1 MFSPFSYWVSLLLV
15 SVGLVPTDPGSGERV
30 APLPSE
36 GLSPQSCFPDL
47 DRGLSL
53 AGSPDVVSDGL
64 ACLGTASGAE
74 ALDVVMATGAVAE
87 ESSSAS
93 VAVEESS
100 PLLTGEHI
108 ALLLSFHIHIHLGAV
123 DNELGAVSHFDLT
136 AGGLDFDRDLLAL
149 ALSLEAEIS
158 VSLALSLDTGHGA
171 PGQILT
177 DSALE
182 SLADSA
188 GVVGVGVVVGQIRV
202 DDSHGLN
209 PLSLLGGLLPPVSI
223 ILHYGRLN
231 VKNNFN
237 FFIRQYAQ
245 IKRLAFVHF
254 AMPKKL

>member
-1 MFSPFSYWVSLLLV
+1 MFWVSLLLV

-30 APLPSE
+30 SPLPSE
-36 GLSPQSCFPDL
+36 GLSPQSGFPHL
-47 DRGLSL
+47 DGGLSL
-53 AGSPDVVSDGL
+53 AGCPDVVGDGL
-64 ACLGTASGAE
+64 ARLGSTCGAE

-123 DNELGAVSHFDLT
+123 DDELGAVSHFDLT

-149 ALSLEAEIS
+149 ALDLKAEVS

-188 GVVGVGVVVGQIRV
+188 GVVGVGVVVGQIV
-202 DDSHGLN
+202 VNDSHGLE
-209 PLSLLGGLLPPVSI
+209 PLSLLGGLLAPCDYNIAHLAS
-223 ILHYGRLN
+223 N
-231 VKNNFN
+231 VNNYF
-237 FFIRQYAQ
+237 
-245 IKRLAFVHF
+245 
-254 AMPKKL
+254 